1 MRSRLSLMVQIKP
14 TATDSPGCHQGDSMS
29 AFPTLSDAAS
39 AADVSLAN
47 KKSTLA
53 PLDTSTLLV
62 RSSCFPTSSVH
73 MQLDSSSRHFHPGWH
88 THTCFSFTHTCPYQP
103 WSLVGWTRSVSQ
115 RNVRSRGSRLDPL
128 TQGKKK
134 MQRRYL
140 FQSLTQFQ
148 EIIGRYFKDA
158 DDQILKKNVKIQLAN
173 RVWHD
178 LRPFWINKILMVTV
192 GEVASL
198 VLDQSFSSRN
208 HESLLLLKTQTR
220 VFFFFSGQGISTK
233 GCGSSSLREDH
244 EAEVETSAGSGR
256 CRCWTTRDHNE
267 QTCWRSVSGCE
278 RNKDILPQ

>member
-88 THTCFSFTHTCPYQP
+88 THTCFSFTHTCPYQR

-134 MQRRYL
+134 CNGG
-140 FQSLTQFQ
+140 
-148 EIIGRYFKDA
+148 IYFKA
-158 DDQILKKNVKIQLAN
+158 WPNFRK
-173 RVWHD
+173 
-178 LRPFWINKILMVTV
+178 
-192 GEVASL
+192 
-198 VLDQSFSSRN
+198 SSVDT
-208 HESLLLLKTQTR
+208 SKMQM
-220 VFFFFSGQGISTK
+220 TK
-233 GCGSSSLREDH
+233 SLRKMLRF
-244 EAEVETSAGSGR
+244 S
-256 CRCWTTRDHNE
+256 W
-267 QTCWRSVSGCE
+267 QTVSDMTYGLFE
-278 RNKDILPQ
+278 